1 MQFVWEAE
9 RTKAKVN
16 AMLCLKRQ
24 AVANPLFGKGR
35 LKIFSDDLLFIEQI
49 PQTADNSTD
58 KLLQFRVDFLLFPRK
73 ANKSRKNIKNV
84 KKLRTNSLI
93 SCNYM

>member
-1 MQFVWEAE
+1 MLCCSVISTIVTTSDAICLEAE

-24 AVANPLFGKGR
+24 TVANPLFGKGR

-49 PQTADNSTD
+49 PQTRQSD
-58 KLLQFRVDFLLFPRK
+58 R
-73 ANKSRKNIKNV
+73 
-84 KKLRTNSLI
+84 
-93 SCNYM
+93 

>member
-1 MQFVWEAE
+1 ALEIRIQ
-9 RTKAKVN
+9 
-16 AMLCLKRQ
+16 
-24 AVANPLFGKGR
+24 GR

-49 PQTADNSTD
+49 PQTADNPTD

-73 ANKSRKNIKNV
+73 ANKSRKNIKSV